1 MKYRIYLPKD
11 RALYII
17 EHLDASLFKILE
29 KEGEHSFY
37 KMEFEIK
44 DSVDLSY
51 LLGVIYQC
59 GLVEGLKH

>member
-11 RALYII
+11 RAFYII

-37 KMEFEIK
+37 KREFEIK
-44 DSVDLSY
+44 DSVDLSS
-51 LLGVIYQC
+51 LLSTIFHC
-59 GLVEGLKH
+59 GFEQALNI